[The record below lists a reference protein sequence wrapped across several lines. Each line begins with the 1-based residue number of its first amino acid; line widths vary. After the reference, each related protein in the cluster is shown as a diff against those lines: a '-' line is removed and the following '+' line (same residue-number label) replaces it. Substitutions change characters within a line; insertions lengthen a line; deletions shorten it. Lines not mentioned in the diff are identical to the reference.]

1 MNRSPE
7 EMREHFLGMKAEL
20 GNIRERI
27 KSSPALD
34 SLRETQQLQLEV
46 VQEQLRMKQALIERL
61 KNATVDVRDLFFDQF
76 TDDLAGQRRK
86 IGSNGNLMKRSCQF
100 PTACILRKTQKN
112 YQIGK
117 NLIILFLKNKRKELY
132 LMIFPGAGKTLSDF
146 SNNSRVTPS
155 GV

>member
-61 KNATVDVRDLFFDQF
+61 KNATVDVRDLFI
-76 TDDLAGQRRK
+76 THSRILAGQRRK
-86 IGSNGNLMKRSCQF
+86 IGSDGNLMKRPCQF
-100 PTACILRKTQKN
+100 PTACILQKPKI

-117 NLIILFLKNKRKELY
+117 NLIILSTEGNQGREL
-132 LMIFPGAGKTLSDF
+132 L
-146 SNNSRVTPS
+146 
-155 GV
+155 

>member
-61 KNATVDVRDLFFDQF
+61 KNATVDVRYPFFL
-76 TDDLAGQRRK
+76 TNSRILAGQRRK
-86 IGSNGNLMKRSCQF
+86 IGSDGNLMKRPCQF
-100 PTACILRKTQKN
+100 PTACILQKPKI
-112 YQIGK
+112 YQIDK
-117 NLIILFLKNKRKELY
+117 NLIIFSTEGNQGREL
-132 LMIFPGAGKTLSDF
+132 L
-146 SNNSRVTPS
+146 
-155 GV
+155 

>member
-61 KNATVDVRDLFFDQF
+61 KNATVDVRYPFFFKQF
-76 TDDLAGQRRK
+76 TDF
-86 IGSNGNLMKRSCQF
+86 SW
-100 PTACILRKTQKN
+100 TKTQDW
-112 YQIGK
+112 I
-117 NLIILFLKNKRKELY
+117 
-132 LMIFPGAGKTLSDF
+132 
-146 SNNSRVTPS
+146 
-155 GV
+155 